1 MRKISII
8 FFISFAITLNLS
20 AQLFPEVVSGRL
32 IRHENFHSA
41 FVEPRNI
48 DIWLPEGYTPEN
60 KYAVIYMHDGQM
72 LFDSSTTW
80 NRLDWGVDETLGKLM
95 SEKKV
100 KPCIVVGIWNTP
112 KRHMEYFPQ
121 KTLNY
126 LTKKQ
131 IDSLMNANRGEGT
144 PKLFEGGII
153 SDNYL
158 KFLVTELKPFIDKT
172 YATHTDSGNTFIM
185 GSSMGGLIS
194 MYAICEYPEV
204 FGGAACLSTHW
215 PGVFTV
221 ENNPVPGALLSY
233 LREHLPPPGKHLLYF
248 DFGTETL
255 DNLYEPF
262 QNQADQIL
270 KDKGYDKNTWITR
283 KFEGADHSEKAWSR
297 RLHIPVMFLL
307 GLD

>member
-1 MRKISII
+1 
-8 FFISFAITLNLS
+8 
-20 AQLFPEVVSGRL
+20 
-32 IRHENFHSA
+32 
-41 FVEPRNI
+41 
-48 DIWLPEGYTPEN
+48 
-60 KYAVIYMHDGQM
+60 MHDGQM

-80 NRLDWGVDETLGKLM
+80 NRHDWEVDETLGRLM

-121 KTLNY
+121 KALNY
-126 LTKKQ
+126 LSENQ

-144 PKLFEGGII
+144 PKLFDGGIVA
-153 SDNYL
+153 DNYL

-172 YATHTDSGNTFIM
+172 YATHTDSGNTYIM

-262 QNQADQIL
+262 QNHADQIL
-270 KDKGYDKNTWITR
+270 KEKGYGENDWITR
-283 KFEGADHSEKAWSR
+283 KFVGADHSEKAWSQ